1 MNQLLKNNLVYV
13 DKVNKENPEF
23 FKTLGSAHNP
33 KYLLIGC
40 VDARIQ
46 PNTLFSVPA
55 GDLFIHRN
63 IANQF
68 FQGDLNCNAVVQYA
82 IEGLKIRDIIVMGHS
97 KCGGV
102 NASMTKIPFQIVD
115 QWITSIRDIYEHHQ
129 DVFQKLKTDEERSTL
144 LAKLNVRQQC
154 MNL

>member
-1 MNQLLKNNLVYV
+1 M
-13 DKVNKENPEF
+13 
-23 FKTLGSAHNP
+23 
-33 KYLLIGC
+33 
-40 VDARIQ
+40 
-46 PNTLFSVPA
+46 
-55 GDLFIHRN
+55 
-63 IANQF
+63 
-68 FQGDLNCNAVVQYA
+68 NCNAVVQYA

-129 DVFQKLKTDEERSTL
+129 DVFQKLKTDDDRSTL